1 MASFTNNVKVTNF
14 QIKSTEPIYSNQT
27 WTGQRIMRSTGI
39 QYYQIQFT
47 LNFNSPALA
56 EVNAFLAQY
65 SQGKPF
71 TLTLGVAGKYHGTQT
86 GSVTSTANISKGSM
100 LIPTST
106 NTLAIGEWV
115 QFSNHNK
122 LYRIVDSTS
131 TSITIFPALQNT
143 VQASEVINY
152 ENLIIEAVLDPD
164 NDYTMPVG
172 NIMNITLKA
181 TENIQ

>member
-1 MASFTNNVKVTNF
+1 MASFSKNVKVTNF

-47 LNFNSPALA
+47 LNFNPTALS
-56 EVNAFLAQY
+56 EVNSFLAQY
-65 SQGKPF
+65 SQGQPF
-71 TLTLGVAGKYHGTQT
+71 TLSLGVAGVYHGTQD
-86 GSVTSTANISKGSM
+86 GAVTSTGNVTPGNIV
-100 LIPTST
+100 IPVST

-122 LYRIVDSTS
+122 LYRIIATDE
-131 TSITIFPALQNT
+131 TSITIFPALQNV
-143 VQASEVINY
+143 VQASEVIKYND
-152 ENLIIEAVLDPD
+152 LFIEAVLDPD

-181 TENIQ
+181 TENIR

>member
-39 QYYQIQFT
+39 QYYNIQFT
-47 LNFNSPALA
+47 LNFNPSALT
-56 EVNAFLAQY
+56 EVNSFLAQY
-65 SQGKPF
+65 AQGKPF
-71 TLTLGVAGKYHGTQT
+71 TFSLGVAGTYHGTQT
-86 GSVTSTANISKGSM
+86 GSVTSTGLIQPGNMI
-100 LIPTST
+100 IPTSS
-106 NTLAIGEWV
+106 NTLAVGEWV
-115 QFSNHNK
+115 QFTNHNK
-122 LYRIVDSTS
+122 LYRIVERTG
-131 TSITIFPALQNT
+131 TGITIFPALQNT
-143 VQASEVINY
+143 VQASEVIKYN
-152 ENLIIEAVLDPD
+152 NLMIEAVLDPD

>member
-1 MASFTNNVKVTNF
+1 MASFSNQIKVTNF

-47 LNFNSPALA
+47 LNFNPASLN
-56 EVNAFLAQY
+56 EVNSFLAQY
-65 SQGKPF
+65 AQGKPF
-71 TLTLGVAGKYHGTQT
+71 TMSLGLAGTYYGKHTGAVTATALTKPGNMV
-86 GSVTSTANISKGSM
+86 VPI
-100 LIPTST
+100 ST
-106 NTLAIGEWV
+106 NTLAVGEWV

-122 LYRIVDSTS
+122 LYRIVERTS

-143 VQASEVINY
+143 VQASEALKYN
-152 ENLIIEAVLDPD
+152 NLMIEAVLDPD
-164 NDYTMPVG
+164 NDYSLPIG

-181 TENIQ
+181 TENII